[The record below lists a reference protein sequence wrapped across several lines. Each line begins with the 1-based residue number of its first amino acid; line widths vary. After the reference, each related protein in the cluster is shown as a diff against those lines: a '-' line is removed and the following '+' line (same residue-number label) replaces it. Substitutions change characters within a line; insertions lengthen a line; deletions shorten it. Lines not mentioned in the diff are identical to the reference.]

1 MVLSDFGATV
11 TKVDRMISNPLDCL
25 AKGKRTIAINLK
37 NTKGQELV
45 RELCKTSD
53 VLIEPYRPGVM
64 ENLNLGPDIL
74 LKENPRLIYARLT
87 GFGQTGPLAKRAGHD
102 INYVAL
108 SGVLSFLGKSKE
120 PPSTPVNLIGKA
132 KKIVFLSRLSQNY
145 FNKMLV
151 NFVLADFAGGGL
163 LCAFGILAALIE
175 RHRSGLGQIVDC
187 SMSEGAAYVGSFLTR
202 SQNLPIWS
210 GGRGENML
218 DGGAF
223 FYSNYETSDGKYMS
237 VGALEPQF
245 YQEFI
250 QTLGV
255 GNLEQSEAFSS
266 DARKIVEE
274 KFKTKTQK
282 EWTDIFEKLDACVFP
297 VLDWHDA
304 DQHPHNRERKSFVD
318 KQLTDDVV
326 VANPA
331 PQLSRTPATSSVLN
345 ETVEYDAHVSEILGE
360 IGMNAADISNLYEDG
375 ALLGNKSKL

>member
-25 AKGKRTIAINLK
+25 AKGKRTIAVNLK
-37 NTKGQELV
+37 NAKGQELV
-45 RELCKTSD
+45 RALCKASD

-108 SGVLSFLGKSKE
+108 SGVLSFLGKSNE

-132 KKIVFLSRLSQNY
+132 NNFFFFSMVSQNCFDQFFANFLS
-145 FNKMLV
+145 
-151 NFVLADFAGGGL
+151 ADFAGGGL
-163 LCAFGILAALIE
+163 LCAFGILAALVE

-202 SQNLPIWS
+202 SQNLPIWG

-223 FYSNYETSDGKYMS
+223 FYRNYETSDGKFMS

-255 GNLEQSEAFSS
+255 GNLDQSEAFSS
-266 DARKIVEE
+266 DARKIVED

-282 EWTDIFEKLDACVFP
+282 EWTAIFEKLDACVFP
-297 VLDWHDA
+297 VLDWYDA
-304 DQHPHNRERKSFVD
+304 NQHPHNRERKSFVD
-318 KQLTDDVV
+318 KHLTDDVV

-331 PQLSRTPATSSVLN
+331 PHLSRTPATSSVLN
-345 ETVEYDAHVSEILGE
+345 KMDEYDEHVSDILGE
-360 IGMNAADISNLYEDG
+360 IGFNATDISNLYEEG
-375 ALLGNKSKL
+375 ALIGNKSKL